1 MNRNGKQLKPL
12 QYGHPRRLPDFK
24 NAWRK
29 ANFEQRIQMLDFI
42 QEGAPDDDTANDI
55 ARNWEDPSPSR
66 VLGDWRCPHCG
77 TEERI
82 TFGPS
87 DADYESR
94 CSRGHWS
101 Q

>member
-42 QEGAPDDDTANDI
+42 QEGAPDEDTADLI
-55 ARNWEDPSPSR
+55 ARNWEEPSN
-66 VLGDWRCPHCG
+66 G
-77 TEERI
+77 
-82 TFGPS
+82 
-87 DADYESR
+87 
-94 CSRGHWS
+94 
-101 Q
+101 